1 MKIFPKNL
9 RGKQLDEQERKA
21 GSKPAK
27 AEKPAAKKPA
37 KTMSQADFSGYRKG
51 GKVKKGC

>member
-21 GSKPAK
+21 GSKPEK
-27 AEKPAAKKPA
+27 TDKPAAKKQP
-37 KTMSQADFSGYRKG
+37 KTMSQADFSGYRRG